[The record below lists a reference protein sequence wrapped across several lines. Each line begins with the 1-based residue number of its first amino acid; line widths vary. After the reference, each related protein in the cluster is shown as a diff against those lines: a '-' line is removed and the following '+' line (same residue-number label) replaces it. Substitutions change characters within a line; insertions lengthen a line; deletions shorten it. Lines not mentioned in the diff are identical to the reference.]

1 MEKVKLIAL
10 DLDGTLL
17 MEDHSTVSKENIDA
31 LQRAAEKGIEIVI
44 SSGRTYRVLKD
55 ILEQVPSVSY
65 AVIANGASAVNVEK
79 REFMF
84 YDGIP
89 FDVWRP
95 IYDELIFENA
105 AFEVYFKGNSY
116 IESERMSGFVS
127 HVAPEEFSLE
137 LRQYITPVED
147 LPKFLDG
154 QMIEKI
160 HVLSVPNGR
169 YNEVYKRFSQRE
181 DLMIT
186 NSMPGNFEINLATT
200 NKATGLEAL
209 CSVLG
214 IAKENVMAIGDA
226 DNDLE
231 MLKWAGVPVAME
243 NALPQVKEIAK
254 YITLSN
260 KNHGVAAAVKKYIF
274 GEE

>member
-1 MEKVKLIAL
+1 MEDIKLIAL

-17 MEDHSTVSKENIDA
+17 MEDHSTVSKENVDA

-55 ILEQVPSVSY
+55 ILGQVPSVSY
-65 AVIANGASAVNVEK
+65 AVIANGVSAVNVEK

-95 IYDELIFENA
+95 IYDELICEDA

-127 HVAPEEFSLE
+127 YVAPEEFSLE
-137 LRQYITPVED
+137 LRQYITPVVD

-160 HVLSVPNGR
+160 HVLSVPNGK

-260 KNHGVAAAVKKYIF
+260 KNHGVAAAVKKYVL

>member
-1 MEKVKLIAL
+1 MEDIKLIAL

-17 MEDHSTVSKENIDA
+17 MEDHSTVSKENVDA
-31 LQRAAEKGIEIVI
+31 LQRAAEKGIVIVI

-55 ILEQVPSVSY
+55 ILGQVPSVSY

-95 IYDELIFENA
+95 IYDELIYEDA

-127 HVAPEEFSLE
+127 YVAPEEFSLE
-137 LRQYITPVED
+137 LRQYITPVVD

-160 HVLSVPNGR
+160 HVLSVPNGK

-260 KNHGVAAAVKKYIF
+260 KNHGVAAAVKKYVL